1 MSTRS
6 TLKFEMDEAT
16 QQLAHLYQ
24 EVFDEGYVFLE
35 LRGFPFEA
43 ANSVELSG
51 QGAARIAIR
60 LPNALAQ
67 KLGLLKP

>member
-6 TLKFEMDEAT
+6 TLKFEIDEAT

-24 EVFDEGYVFLE
+24 DVFDEGHVFLE
-35 LRGFPFEA
+35 LQGFPFEA

-51 QGAARIAIR
+51 QGTARIAIR

-67 KLGLLKP
+67 KLGLLTP